1 MEGRMKVV
9 ARLALVSAIAV
20 LLVGALGRPAEARCL
35 GVGGVGIGVTQ
46 GIASFMANAAMK
58 NSAKGKLGD
67 GAKIGRVAEKCEWK
81 ALNYEC
87 TARAQACR

>member
-1 MEGRMKVV
+1 
-9 ARLALVSAIAV
+9 
-20 LLVGALGRPAEARCL
+20 
-35 GVGGVGIGVTQ
+35 VTQ

-67 GAKIGRVAEKCEWK
+67 GAKIGRIAEKCEWK